1 MLFFLVL
8 ICIILLEMR
17 DYMLTISLDKNKCI
31 GCGACVAIA
40 PNNFEFDDD
49 GLSNVIDQEASEEAI
64 EASEVCPVMA
74 IEILKDDNHEKTH
87 DCKNNKD
94 HNNCCCKHDQKEK
107 GDKVE
112 KHCCNQD
119 ENNEE
124 GQCECN
130 KDCSCCK

>member
-1 MLFFLVL
+1 
-8 ICIILLEMR
+8 
-17 DYMLTISLDKNKCI
+17 MLTISLDKNKCI

-94 HNNCCCKHDQKEK
+94 YNNCCCKHDQKEK
-107 GDKVE
+107 DDKVE
-112 KHCCNQD
+112 KNCCNQD